1 MIPFH
6 ERMQNGPPSVV
17 ITGARFYDGCTGKL
31 VGLTQLLPP
40 WYIVDLDDGRR
51 VVVRPGHLEPLPM
64 SSDTSQSVL
73 SQGTSINTENGYAQ

>member
-6 ERMQNGPPSVV
+6 ERGQNGPPSVV

-40 WYIVDLDDGRR
+40 WYVVDLDDGRR
-51 VVVRPGHLEPLPM
+51 VVVRPGHLEPLAGSLPRP
-64 SSDTSQSVL
+64 SVHR
-73 SQGTSINTENGYAQ
+73 

>member
-6 ERMQNGPPSVV
+6 ESGQNSPPSVV

-40 WYIVDLDDGRR
+40 WYIVDLDDGSR
-51 VVVRPGHLEPLPM
+51 VVVRPGHLDPLPM

-73 SQGTSINTENGYAQ
+73 SQGTSINTENG